1 MMKPVS
7 NSAVGYARVST
18 KGQERL
24 SVPTQIAS
32 CETYA
37 KENGLKL
44 DKVFQEA
51 RSGFK
56 EGARKDF
63 YDLLEYIRQN
73 KPTAL
78 IYMLSDRLARN
89 LEDFTLL
96 NKFCK
101 DAKLNLILHDIYKKR
116 KFGILDPEAFEDF
129 ASTQK
134 DIIDN
139 RLYSQRLKLRVE
151 HSIKDKLARG
161 EFPGYAPVGYK
172 NEIDRGRIGVD
183 TDRLSLIVQAFNIFA
198 TGDYSLDDIT
208 KMMQSKGL
216 TVRTPRVADRDAIPC
231 RPIGRGEMYRVLR
244 SRFYIGEFTWSG
256 NLYSNKRPDGSLAYE
271 VRISKET
278 FDRVQ
283 DVFRRNQKR
292 RMIRKG
298 RPFLYRGLL
307 TCRHCG
313 CQLVG
318 TAQGGGKYIYYHCSS
333 GKAFSDSGYY
343 QRTFGTKRCPQKHWK
358 ESEITAGLLKS
369 MSLIEPS
376 DGAFQNLRK
385 LIGQEIVDRH
395 EAAGGELTFLR
406 KRRTELQRQLDQLLL
421 RMTEDLDKEDL
432 QDFKRLRDKLKPELV
447 ELESQIRELEDLDD
461 SFVEEGF
468 ETLKTAQEFVSLFKI
483 KELSS
488 GSLESDKDLP
498 SKKLLLKAV
507 IITIICDEPRAKLGE
522 KYAPLAMTFDGLEP
536 LYNEPFDDLFEI
548 KMIRELEKK
557 EAAMDHQPGVAIM
570 PIKGKER
577 GRRDSNSRPP
587 A

>member
-172 NEIDRGRIGVD
+172 NEIDRGRILVD
-183 TDRLSLIVQAFNIFA
+183 PERLSLVVQAFNIFS

-208 KMMQSKGL
+208 KTMQGKGL
-216 TVRTPRVADRDAIPC
+216 TVRTPRLADRDAMPC
-231 RPIGRGEMYRVLR
+231 RPIGRAEMYRVLR

-256 NLYSNKRPDGSLAYE
+256 NLYSNKRPDGTLSYE
-271 VRISKET
+271 VRVSKET
-278 FDRVQ
+278 FDKVQ
-283 DVFRRNQKR
+283 TVFKRNQKR

-318 TAQGGGKYIYYHCSS
+318 TAQRGVKYIYYSCSS
-333 GKAFSDSGYY
+333 GKAFSDSNYY

-369 MSLIEPS
+369 MNLIEQN
-376 DGAFQNLRK
+376 DAVFQNLRK
-385 LIGQEIVDRH
+385 TIGTELVERH
-395 EAAGGELTFLR
+395 VAATGELTFLR
-406 KRRTELQRQLDQLLL
+406 KRRTELQGQLDRLLL
-421 RMTEDLDKEDL
+421 AMTKDFSADEIQDLRRVRD
-432 QDFKRLRDKLKPELV
+432 RLKGEQA
-447 ELESQIRELEDLDD
+447 ELEDQIRELEGQDD
-461 SFVEEGF
+461 SFVEDGLS
-468 ETLKTAQEFVSLFKI
+468 TLKTAAEFVSLFNI
-483 KELSS
+483 KDLSS
-488 GSLESDKDLP
+488 GALENDKELP

-507 IITIICDEPRAKLGE
+507 IITIICDEPRAKVGE
-522 KYAPLAMTFDGLEP
+522 KYAPLAVTLDGLEP
-536 LYNEPFDDLFEI
+536 IYDEPFNSLWEI
-548 KMIRELEKK
+548 GMIREVEKK
-557 EAAMDHQPGVAIM
+557 EDALDHQPGVAIM
-570 PIKGKER
+570 PVKGKER